1 MLHGDFAESLTL
13 SIDFK
18 CKFSNHRFDLIFAV
32 NYEELRGK
40 AKQEESLHSA
50 GFPHQTVSFM

>member
-1 MLHGDFAESLTL
+1 MLHGDFADSLTL

-32 NYEELRGK
+32 NYEEIHGK
-40 AKQEESLHSA
+40 AKQEESLPSV
-50 GFPHQTVSFM
+50 GFPHQTVSLM